1 MASKKFNWA
10 RCDVPRLIST
20 GRQID
25 WSHSEEALYRVVIM
39 CSELLSKILHAI
51 HQSSQ
56 FPHKILQ
63 KKEYQYAKFRSKVR
77 NSVVH
82 ERKRTM
88 RGIFQH
94 FSVTRQSHFCPSE
107 AEEKYEL
114 VERKLKEDN
123 EKKTCQKCETKSE
136 IYTAYPNGLTCG
148 K

>member
-1 MASKKFNWA
+1 MSSF
-10 RCDVPRLIST
+10 SFGT

-25 WSHSEEALYRVVIM
+25 WSYSEEALHRVVIM
-39 CSELLSKILHAI
+39 CSELESKILHAI

-56 FPHKILQ
+56 FPCKILQ
-63 KKEYQYAKFRSKVR
+63 KKEYQYAKFRRKVR

-94 FSVTRQSHFCPSE
+94 FSVILQSHFRPSE

-123 EKKTCQKCETKSE
+123 EKKNLPKM
-136 IYTAYPNGLTCG
+136 
-148 K
+148 